1 MYQPMLDNELIVDN
15 FAGGGGASCGI
26 EEALQRPVNI
36 AINHDKVAIGMHAK
50 NHPLTDHHC
59 EDVWQVNPREVTKGR
74 PVLLAW
80 FSPDCKHHS
89 KARGQKPVNKN
100 IRGLAWVA
108 LRWAATVQPR
118 IIMLENVEEFQ
129 DWGPVVHARDEKG
142 HLRYNSDGSKIMM
155 PDADRRGI
163 TFRSFVNALKR
174 NGYHVEW
181 REQRACDYGAP
192 TIRKRLFLIARRD
205 GLPIVWP
212 KPSHAKK
219 PNTAQ
224 KLYKT
229 AADCI
234 DWSIPCPSIFDRK
247 RELAENTQ
255 RRIAKGLEKFV
266 LTSADPFIVKVNH
279 TASYYEHFR
288 GQSIHEPLGTTTQKN
303 GFGLAQPTLA
313 PFITEHANG
322 SNQRNM
328 PMQEPLRTQCA
339 EIKGGHFAAVAPV
352 LVGVGGRAGQSGPRS
367 GAEPTGTTTA
377 KADTALMLPTLIEIG
392 YGEAKGQ
399 EPRAPGLDKPLGT
412 PVASSVKH
420 AIAAAHI
427 MKFRHDSGGSDM
439 KAPLPTVTAG
449 SFIKRPGGAGHALG
463 VCTAYITKMRGEN
476 VGHPAD
482 ESLHT
487 VSAGGQHHALS
498 MPFMVKYYGSG
509 DGKDPHTLDKPLGAV
524 TTKDRFGLVDTA
536 LQFPPLDDA
545 QLARAR
551 QVAALM
557 RRFGYWDDRE
567 FVTVT
572 IQGIEW
578 IVVDIGMR
586 MLAPRE
592 LARAQGF
599 PDSYIIDRTI
609 IWDEAK
615 GEFVERQLTK
625 TEQVRMI
632 GNSVSP
638 EHAKALVLANVPRW
652 AIQPAAAVGA

>member
-1 MYQPMLDNELIVDN
+1 MSYQLPLDNEMIVDN

-26 EEALQRPVNI
+26 EAALGRPVNI
-36 AINHDKVAIGMHAK
+36 AINHDRVAIGMHAK

-59 EDVWQVNPREVTKGR
+59 EDVWQVKPREVTKGR

-142 HLRYNSDGSKIMM
+142 HLRYNSDGSKVMM

-174 NGYHVEW
+174 NGYEVEW

-205 GLPIVWP
+205 GLPIIWP
-212 KPSHAKK
+212 KPTHGKK
-219 PNTAQ
+219 ANKSLGV
-224 KLYKT
+224 KLYRT
-229 AADCI
+229 AAECI
-234 DWSIPCPSIFDRK
+234 DWDIPCPSIFDRK
-247 RELAENTQ
+247 RPLAVNTL

-266 LTSADPFIVKVNH
+266 INNADPFIVRVNH

-288 GQSIHEPLGTTTQKN
+288 GQSIHDPLGTATQVN
-303 GFGLAQPTLA
+303 GFALAQPTLA

-328 PMQEPLRTQCA
+328 AMD
-339 EIKGGHFAAVAPV
+339 
-352 LVGVGGRAGQSGPRS
+352 
-367 GAEPTGTTTA
+367 EPTATTTG
-377 KADTALMLPTLIEIG
+377 KADTAVMCPTLIQVG
-392 YGEAKGQ
+392 YGEREGQ
-399 EPRAPGLDKPLGT
+399 QPRALDLEKPIGT
-412 PVASSVKH
+412 LVGAGKH
-420 AIAAAHI
+420 AIAAAHV

-439 KAPLPTVTAG
+439 NAPLPTITAG
-449 SFIKRPGGAGHALG
+449 SFIKRPGGAGHAMG
-463 VCTAYITKMRGEN
+463 VCNAYITKLRGDN

-487 VSAGGQHHALS
+487 VSAGGQHHAVS
-498 MPFMVKYYGSG
+498 MPFMVKYYGNG
-509 DGKDPHTLDKPLGAV
+509 DGKEPHTLDKPLGAI
-524 TTKDRFGLVDTA
+524 TTKDRFGLVDSCVD
-536 LQFPPLDDA
+536 FPPLTPDQID
-545 QLARAR
+545 RAR
-551 QVAALM
+551 QVADLM
-557 RRFGYWDDRE
+557 REFGYWDDRE
-567 FVTVT
+567 FVTVMLD
-572 IQGIEW
+572 GVELV
-578 IVVDIGMR
+578 VVDIGMR

-599 PDSYIIDRTI
+599 PDSYIIDRAL
-609 IWDEAK
+609 IWDEAT
-615 GEFVERQLTK
+615 GAYVERQLTK

-652 AIQPAAAVGA
+652 AIQPAQHAVGA

>member
-15 FAGGGGASCGI
+15 FAGGGGVGCGI

-129 DWGPVVHARDEKG
+129 DWGPVVHARDENG
-142 HLRYNSDGSKIMM
+142 HLRYNSDGTAIMM

-212 KPSHAKK
+212 KPTHAKK
-219 PNTAQ
+219 PNKAQ
-224 KLYKT
+224 RLYKT

-247 RELAENTQ
+247 RPLAENTQ

-367 GAEPTGTTTA
+367 GDEPTGTTTS
-377 KADTALMLPTLIEIG
+377 KADTALVGATLMAPHIQSMYGTSIGSEI
-392 YGEAKGQ
+392 
-399 EPRAPGLDKPLGT
+399 DKPAGAVMSKTKQALACVYIAQNNSAPNGGVNPGRPADEPIST
-412 PVASSVKH
+412 LMAS
-420 AIAAAHI
+420 
-427 MKFRHDSGGSDM
+427 GSQQ
-439 KAPLPTVTAG
+439 
-449 SFIKRPGGAGHALG
+449 S

-487 VSAGGQHHALS
+487 VSAGGTHHALS
-498 MPFMVKYYGSG
+498 MPFMVKYYGNG
-509 DGKDPHTLDKPLGAV
+509 DGKEPHQMDKPLGAV

-551 QVAALM
+551 QVADLM

-586 MLAPRE
+586 MLVPRE

-599 PDSYIIDRTI
+599 PDSYVIDRTI
-609 IWDEAK
+609 IWDEAA